1 MLMGWDATESS
12 AQTYTKEIEDDQG
25 EKTEETYYKF
35 IGATYRKYDTSLC
48 EVKKDDKG
56 EPLPDD

>member
-12 AQTYTKEIEDDQG
+12 AQTYTKEIEDEQG

-35 IGATYRKYDTSLC
+35 IGATYRKYDTSTC
-48 EVKKDDKG
+48 SVKLD
-56 EPLPDD
+56 E

>member
-12 AQTYTKEIEDDQG
+12 AQTYTMVIEDEQG

-35 IGATYRKYDTSLC
+35 IGATYRKYDTSTC
-48 EVKKDDKG
+48 SVKLD
-56 EPLPDD
+56 E